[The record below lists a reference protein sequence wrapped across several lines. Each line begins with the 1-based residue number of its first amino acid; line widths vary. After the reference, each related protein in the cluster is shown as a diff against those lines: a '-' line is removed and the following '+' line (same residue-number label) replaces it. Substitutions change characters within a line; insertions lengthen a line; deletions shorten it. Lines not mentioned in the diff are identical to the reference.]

1 MTTLGSRITLFAS
14 AAFISTVAST
24 AAFAQEVP
32 QSSSEAIVAQGTDE
46 AKSTAD
52 QQNASGGE
60 IVVTAQKRV
69 EALSDVAQ
77 SVSVV
82 GGDTLER
89 QQADN
94 LQDYL
99 SLVPGL
105 SLTGETR
112 GVSRIS
118 LRGINTGG
126 VASTVGVYVDE
137 VPFGSSSGLANGAI
151 LAGDFD
157 TFDVARLEVLRG
169 PQGTL
174 YGASSLGG
182 VLKFV
187 TNAPNPDKFEARAQ
201 VSLED
206 VAHGGLSYAGTG
218 MVNVPLN
225 DKIAFRASGFYRKDS
240 GFVDSI
246 GNNPVTSLVD
256 PTDVIIAGT
265 KDQKDIN
272 DLESFGGRASLL
284 FNATEDFTVRLSAI
298 VQNTNSDN
306 SDYIE
311 VDPSTLQA
319 LYGGLVQSRYLN
331 EPTKIKYRVYSAV
344 MDYDFG
350 FANLTSS
357 TSYGKFSEKFKRDW
371 TLATGLTGVG
381 TPLGPLVDLLYGTG
395 NPRLSAL
402 LQQETFTNK
411 FVQEFRLA
419 SPDSEKFEWMV
430 GAFYTHEKSG
440 IDPQN
445 VLAVN
450 AISGDAIS
458 DIPLLIEGALD
469 SKYNEIAGFA
479 NGTLHVTP
487 KFDVT
492 LGGRWSHNK
501 QTAEQFFT
509 GDLLGGAVISFDGL
523 NSDESVFTYSVA
535 PRYEITENTS
545 VYARVASG
553 YRPGGPNVLPPGAD
567 APATYDADRLTSYE
581 AGIKADWFQKRL
593 SLDFAAYYLDW
604 KDIQLF
610 AQVNGFGIN
619 ANGGTAVSKGFEF
632 TLTGRP
638 FEGLNLSLNG
648 AYTDA
653 HLTKDTDPLV
663 GGFKGDPL
671 PYVPDWSF
679 GFNADYEFPIT
690 NTVNAFVGGS
700 ISYVSDRT
708 PDFGTRDAD
717 GELVHLDSYETFD
730 LRAGVETGRWLVQA
744 YVRNLFDS
752 QGITSIVTLDPGN
765 YPNDAGAV
773 GLIRPRTVGVTVG
786 TRF

>member
-1 MTTLGSRITLFAS
+1 MLAS
-14 AAFISTVAST
+14 AAFICSVGSS
-24 AAFAQEVP
+24 AAFAQETA
-32 QSSSEAIVAQGTDE
+32 QSSPEANVTQGTE
-46 AKSTAD
+46 TSTNQQD
-52 QQNASGGE
+52 QQSASGGE

-82 GGDTLER
+82 GGETLER

-99 SLVPGL
+99 ALVPGL

-126 VASTVGVYVDE
+126 VAATVGVYVDD

-157 TFDVARLEVLRG
+157 TFDVARIEVLRG

-182 VLKFV
+182 VLRFV
-187 TNAPNPDKFEARAQ
+187 TNAPNPERFEGKAQ

-206 VAHGGLSYAGTG
+206 VAHGGLGYSGTAV
-218 MVNVPLN
+218 VNVPLSS
-225 DKIAFRASGFYRKDS
+225 KIAFRASGFYRKDS

-246 GNNPVTSLVD
+246 GNNPVTSLID
-256 PTDVIIAGT
+256 PTDVIIPGSRV
-265 KDQKDIN
+265 DKDIN
-272 DLESFGGRASLL
+272 ELKSYGGRASLL
-284 FNATEDFTVRLSAI
+284 FNATDNFSVRLGAI
-298 VQNTNSDN
+298 FQNTNSAN
-306 SDYIE
+306 SDYVE
-311 VDPSTLQA
+311 VNPVTLDQ
-319 LYGGLVQSRYLN
+319 LYGGLVQSRYLE
-331 EPTKIKYRVYSAV
+331 EPTKIKYRIYSAV
-344 MDYDFG
+344 ADWDFG

-357 TSYGKFSEKFKRDW
+357 TSYGKFSEHLKRDW
-371 TLATGLTGVG
+371 TLVTGLTGPG
-381 TPLGPLVDLLYGTG
+381 MPLGPVVDLVYGTG

-402 LQQETFTNK
+402 LDQTTSTNK

-419 SPDSEKFEWMV
+419 SPDNDRFEWLL

-445 VLAVN
+445 ILAVD
-450 AISGDAIS
+450 AISGEPIS
-458 DIPLLIEGALD
+458 DIPLLVEIFLR
-469 SKYNEIAGFA
+469 SKYREYAAFA
-479 NGTLHVTP
+479 NGTYHVTP

-492 LGGRWSHNK
+492 FGGRISKNK
-501 QTAEQFFT
+501 QSAEQRLT
-509 GDLLGGAVISFDGL
+509 GDLLGGAVIAFEGL
-523 NSDESVFTYSVA
+523 KSSESVFTYSVA
-535 PRYEITENTS
+535 PRYELTENTS
-545 VYARVASG
+545 IYARVASG
-553 YRPGGPNVLPPGAD
+553 YRPGGPNVLPPGAP

-581 AGIKADWFQKRL
+581 TGIKADWFQRRL
-593 SLDFAAYYLDW
+593 SLDLAAFYLDW

-610 AQVNGFGIN
+610 AQVNGVGIN

-638 FEGLNLSLNG
+638 IDGLSLSLNG

-653 HLTKDTDPLV
+653 HLTKDTDPAV
-663 GGFKGDPL
+663 GGFDGDPL

-679 GFNADYEFPIT
+679 GFNADYEWPIT
-690 NTVNAFVGGS
+690 DTLNAFVGSS

-708 PDFGTRDAD
+708 PDFGTRNAD
-717 GELVHLDSYETFD
+717 GELVHLDSYETVD
-730 LRAGVETGRWLVQA
+730 LRAGVETGRWIVQA
-744 YVRNLFDS
+744 YVRNLFDT
-752 QGITSIVTLDPGN
+752 QGITGIVTLDPGTF
-765 YPNDAGAV
+765 PNDAGAI
-773 GLIRPRTVGVTVG
+773 GITRPRTVGLSVG

>member
-1 MTTLGSRITLFAS
+1 MTRLGSRITLFAS

-24 AAFAQEVP
+24 AASAQDAQP
-32 QSSSEAIVAQGTDE
+32 STSEAVVSQGTE
-46 AKSTAD
+46 TAQSTAD

-99 SLVPGL
+99 ALVPGL

-157 TFDVARLEVLRG
+157 TFDVARIEVLRG

-187 TNAPNPDKFEARAQ
+187 TNAPNPNKFEARAQ

-206 VAHGGLSYAGTG
+206 VAHGGLGYSGTG

-225 DKIAFRASGFYRKDS
+225 DKIAFRASGFYRKDA
-240 GFVDSI
+240 GYIDSI
-246 GNNPVTSLVD
+246 GNNPVTSLID
-256 PTDVIIAGT
+256 PADVIIPGSRVD
-265 KDQKDIN
+265 KNIN
-272 DLESFGGRASLL
+272 ELKSYGGRASLL
-284 FNATEDFTVRLSAI
+284 FNATDDLSIRLSAL

-306 SDYIE
+306 SDYVE
-311 VDPSTLQA
+311 VDPVTLDQR
-319 LYGGLVQSRYLN
+319 YGGLVQSRYLN
-331 EPTKIKYRVYSAV
+331 EPTKIKYRVYSGV
-344 MDYDFG
+344 LDYDFG

-357 TSYGKFSEKFKRDW
+357 TSYGKFSENLHRDL
-371 TLATGLTGVG
+371 TLNTGLTGPG

-395 NPRLSAL
+395 DPRLSAL
-402 LQQETFTNK
+402 LEQVTSTKK
-411 FVQEFRLA
+411 FVQELRLA
-419 SPDSEKFEWMV
+419 SPDNDKFEWLV
-430 GAFYTHEKSG
+430 GAFYTNEDSG
-440 IDPQN
+440 INPQN
-445 VLAVN
+445 YVAVD
-450 AISGDAIS
+450 AISGEPMS
-458 DIPLLIEGALD
+458 SIPLLVEGFLN
-469 SKYNEIAGFA
+469 SKFKEYAAFA

-487 KFDVT
+487 KFDLT

-501 QTAEQFFT
+501 QSAEQFFT
-509 GDLLGGAVISFDGL
+509 GDLLGGAVIEFSGL
-523 NSDESVFTYSVA
+523 KSDESVFTYSVA

-553 YRPGGPNVLPPGAD
+553 YRPGGPNVLQPGAD
-567 APATYDADRLTSYE
+567 APATYDSDRLISYE
-581 AGIKADWFQKRL
+581 AGLKADWFNRRL
-593 SLDFAAYYLDW
+593 SLDFSAFYLDW

-610 AQVNGFGIN
+610 AVINDFGVN

-638 FEGLNLSLNG
+638 IAGLSLSLNG

-653 HLTKDTDPLV
+653 HLTKKTDPLI
-663 GGFKGDPL
+663 GGLKGDPL
-671 PYVPDWSF
+671 PYIPDWSF
-679 GFNADYEFPIT
+679 GFNADYEWPIT
-690 NTVNAFVGGS
+690 DTLNAFVGTS

-708 PDFGTRDAD
+708 PDFGDRAPD
-717 GELVHLDSYETFD
+717 GELLHLDSYETFD
-730 LRAGVETGRWLVQA
+730 LRAGVETGRWIVQA

-752 QGITSIVTLDPGN
+752 QGITSVTSIDPGTFA
-765 YPNDAGAV
+765 NDAGAI
-773 GLIRPRTVGVTVG
+773 GIIRPRTVGLSVG

>member
-1 MTTLGSRITLFAS
+1 MTRLGYVSRHSLLAS
-14 AAFISTVAST
+14 AAIIFSMGST
-24 AAFAQEVP
+24 AAFAQETT
-32 QSSSEAIVAQGTDE
+32 QSSPEANVTQGTE
-46 AKSTAD
+46 TSANQQD
-52 QQNASGGE
+52 QQSASGGE

-99 SLVPGL
+99 ALVPGL

-126 VASTVGVYVDE
+126 VAATVGVYVDD

-157 TFDVARLEVLRG
+157 TFDVARIEVLRG

-187 TNAPNPDKFEARAQ
+187 TTAPNPDKFEGKAQ
-201 VSLED
+201 VTLED
-206 VAHGGLSYAGTG
+206 VAHGGLGYSGTG
-218 MVNVPLN
+218 VVNVPLS
-225 DKIAFRASGFYRKDS
+225 DKIAVRASGFYRKDA

-246 GNNPVTSLVD
+246 GNNPVSDLAGGILV
-256 PTDVIIAGT
+256 PGT
-265 KDQKDIN
+265 RDDSNIN
-272 DLESFGGRASLL
+272 TLKSYGGRASVL
-284 FNATEDFTVRLSAI
+284 FNATENLSVRLSAI
-298 VQNTNSDN
+298 VQNTKSDN
-306 SDYIE
+306 SDYVE
-311 VDPSTLQA
+311 VDPVTLDQ
-319 LYGGLVQSRYLN
+319 LYGGLVQSRYIT
-331 EPTKIKYRVYSAV
+331 EPTKIKYRVYSGV
-344 MDYDFG
+344 VDYDFG

-357 TSYGKFSEKFKRDW
+357 TSYGKFSEDFQRDL
-371 TLATGLTGVG
+371 TVAENNGLVPL
-381 TPLGPLVDLLYGTG
+381 PLGPFVDLVYGTG
-395 NPRLSAL
+395 NPRLSAV
-402 LQQETFTNK
+402 LQQVTGTKK

-419 SPDSEKFEWMV
+419 SPDNDRFEWLV
-430 GAFYTHEKSG
+430 GAFYTHEDSG

-445 VLAVN
+445 YVAV
-450 AISGDAIS
+450 DAITGEPIS
-458 DIPLLIEGALD
+458 SIPLLVEASVD
-469 SKYNEIAGFA
+469 STYKEIAGFA
-479 NGTLHVTP
+479 NGTVHVTP

-492 LGGRWSHNK
+492 LGGRWSRNK
-501 QTAEQFFT
+501 QKASQVLT
-509 GDLLGGAVISFDGL
+509 GDLLNGAVIAFTDL
-523 NSDESVFTYSVA
+523 KSDESVFTYSVA
-535 PRYEITENTS
+535 PRYEITDNTS
-545 VYARVASG
+545 IYARVASG
-553 YRPGGPNVLPPGAD
+553 YRPGGPNILPPGTN
-567 APATYDADRLTSYE
+567 APSTYDADRLTSYE
-581 AGIKADWFQKRL
+581 AGLKADWFGRRL
-593 SLDFAAYYLDW
+593 SLDLAAYYLDW

-610 AQVNGFGIN
+610 ARINGIGVN
-619 ANGGTAVSKGFEF
+619 ANGGTAVSKGFEA

-638 FEGLNLSLNG
+638 INGLSLSLNG

-663 GGFKGDPL
+663 GGFDGDPL

-679 GFNADYEFPIT
+679 GFNADYEWAL
-690 NTVNAFVGGS
+690 NDSLNAFVGGS

-708 PDFGTRDAD
+708 PDFGDRGPD
-717 GELVHLDSYETFD
+717 GELLHLDSYETFD
-730 LRAGVETGRWLVQA
+730 LRAGVESGRWIVQA

-752 QGITSIVTLDPGN
+752 QGITSVVATDPGSF
-765 YPNDAGAV
+765 PNDAGAI
-773 GLIRPRTVGVTVG
+773 GIIRPRTVGLSVG